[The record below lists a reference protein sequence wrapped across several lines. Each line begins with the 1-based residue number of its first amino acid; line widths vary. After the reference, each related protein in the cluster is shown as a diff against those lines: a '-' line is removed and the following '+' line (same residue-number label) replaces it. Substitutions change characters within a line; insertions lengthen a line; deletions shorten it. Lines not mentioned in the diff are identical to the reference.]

1 MVDLIPFSTSSVFG
15 ARGISIE
22 LGEQDSFVEFEYD
35 FLALEAEDSENWES
49 GVVKRNAGN
58 DLILKGP
65 FGSPHGQSLDLIGS
79 DDTKPEL
86 EGFVM
91 QTDDEPTS
99 IAGKGVGFDEWN
111 LPSTTIEHA
120 SILEQ
125 LLHALL
131 LHISCII
138 IQISTSL
145 FQLGF

>member
-1 MVDLIPFSTSSVFG
+1 MQEMRFDLEGTS
-15 ARGISIE
+15 
-22 LGEQDSFVEFEYD
+22 
-35 FLALEAEDSENWES
+35 N
-49 GVVKRNAGN
+49 
-58 DLILKGP
+58 
-65 FGSPHGQSLDLIGS
+65 FGSPHSQSLDLIGS